1 MSRNTPSQI
10 AVSALAVELGGGSA
24 PSEIRLIPAGPFR
37 AVDGRPGPALS
48 WQLSDAQAGSI
59 VAWAAARAS
68 DLVVDYEHQT
78 LSARENGKPAPAA
91 GWFKSLEWRPGDG
104 LYATDMRWTDAAS
117 AMIEDGEYRY
127 ISPVFGWNPKTGAV
141 LSLAMAGLVNNPGL
155 DGLTD
160 LSALAALLTPDQP
173 TEEPAMD
180 ELMEKLQW
188 LLNMPVGSTPADYVA
203 QLSKISSQLQS
214 KGASAALGFD
224 LVKFVEDQQAAVA
237 VLKASPPDPAQ
248 YVAVATMS
256 ALQADL
262 STAQTELAALKAEQA
277 KGKVDAVIQE
287 ALNAGRLT
295 PAQEA
300 WARELGTVKL
310 ESLSAYLE
318 TVQPGTKPGTTQT
331 GGKAPVETAALAST
345 YTPPPGFSADTRGME
360 IHTSALAYQASHAGV
375 TYEAAVAAIATASKP

>member
-1 MSRNTPSQI
+1 MSRKTTSTLS
-10 AVSALAVELGGGSA
+10 VSALAVELGAGAA

-37 AVDGRPGPALS
+37 SWDGRPEGIPGWNLS
-48 WQLSDAQAGSI
+48 ESNAKKI
-59 VAWAAARAS
+59 IAWAAARAS
-68 DLVVDYEHQT
+68 DLVIDYEHQT
-78 LSARENGKPAPAA
+78 LNAKENGKPAPAA
-91 GWFKSLEWRPGDG
+91 GWFKSMEWRPNDG
-104 LYATDMRWTDAAS
+104 LYATDVRWTAAAA
-117 AMIEDGEYRY
+117 AMIESGEYKY
-127 ISPVFGWNPKTGAV
+127 ISPVIGWDKKTGTV
-141 LSLAMAGLVNNPGL
+141 LSLPMAGLVNNPAI
-155 DGLTD
+155 DGLADLSGLAATFLPEIEQENQMIPKELLARLGLPETATEAEVLAA
-160 LSALAALLTPDQP
+160 LSALEATHG
-173 TEEPAMD
+173 TE
-180 ELMEKLQW
+180 
-188 LLNMPVGSTPADYVA
+188 
-203 QLSKISSQLQS
+203 IS
-214 KGASAALGFD
+214 A
-224 LVKFVEDQQAAVA
+224 
-237 VLKASPPDPAQ
+237 LKAAPPDPAQ

-331 GGKAPVETAALAST
+331 GGKAPVETAALSST